1 MYKRENIMD
10 NQILTAR
17 DYTIKEYIK
26 DNRLFIIP
34 RYQRNYAWEKRN
46 IVQLVE
52 DIQSEDSYYIG
63 NIIVN
68 SLEDG
73 IKEVIDG
80 QQRIISIFLLL
91 IAIYHK
97 TKSEDIAELFLDK
110 DRSIKIDIE
119 KRSEVSGISVIKA
132 IVDDNI
138 SAPQKRFCEVQ
149 RYYDI
154 EKLLKACS
162 DTQIEIFLSH
172 LLDSKIVEVSFSH
185 REQKAHEMFV
195 NLNTKGKPLEEIEIL
210 KSHLF
215 KYLSEE
221 KNSDKYKDEW
231 FDMLNVIGDKYYGKY
246 LQSVSFFRSS
256 SYIRKNAID
265 SLNYLLQKVTNKETA
280 EEVFDF
286 VSGNDEIGL
295 YKIYAAVKNHDINS
309 LSSFLSLGSGVSID
323 SLDELWKIYGQ
334 IKFEQFDIVMI
345 ALLYCPNQVKNKR
358 KELER
363 NYLYIIKMLKLLL
376 MYQLYNASKNISPS
390 QYTNRFERAA
400 IDLYN
405 VGNIVEV
412 FSELIKDL
420 RIMDITEEEVK
431 VAIEKLQCN
440 GEKNKSIKNTRRLR
454 VAKFIIQ
461 IVDENYQTDLKAEH
475 IISESSED
483 ELTTQIGNILP
494 VVKDRYKNKAV
505 EEKLKMYAEDSAVNS
520 SMRIFLQSG
529 ISGDNYREIICKRT
543 SNIANSF
550 WKKFEELRNGCQD
563 K

>member
-210 KSHLF
+210 
-215 KYLSEE
+215 
-221 KNSDKYKDEW
+221 N
-231 FDMLNVIGDKYYGKY
+231 
-246 LQSVSFFRSS
+246 
-256 SYIRKNAID
+256 
-265 SLNYLLQKVTNKETA
+265 LNY
-280 EEVFDF
+280 
-286 VSGNDEIGL
+286 S
-295 YKIYAAVKNHDINS
+295 
-309 LSSFLSLGSGVSID
+309 
-323 SLDELWKIYGQ
+323 
-334 IKFEQFDIVMI
+334 
-345 ALLYCPNQVKNKR
+345 
-358 KELER
+358 
-363 NYLYIIKMLKLLL
+363 
-376 MYQLYNASKNISPS
+376 
-390 QYTNRFERAA
+390 
-400 IDLYN
+400 
-405 VGNIVEV
+405 
-412 FSELIKDL
+412 
-420 RIMDITEEEVK
+420 
-431 VAIEKLQCN
+431 
-440 GEKNKSIKNTRRLR
+440 
-454 VAKFIIQ
+454 
-461 IVDENYQTDLKAEH
+461 
-475 IISESSED
+475 
-483 ELTTQIGNILP
+483 
-494 VVKDRYKNKAV
+494 
-505 EEKLKMYAEDSAVNS
+505 
-520 SMRIFLQSG
+520 
-529 ISGDNYREIICKRT
+529 
-543 SNIANSF
+543 
-550 WKKFEELRNGCQD
+550 
-563 K
+563 

>member
-246 LQSVSFFRSS
+246 LQSVSLFRSS
-256 SYIRKNAID
+256 SYSRKNARD

-309 LSSFLSLGSGVSID
+309 LSSYLSLGSGVSID

>member
-246 LQSVSFFRSS
+246 LQSVSLFRSS
-256 SYIRKNAID
+256 SYSRKNARD
-265 SLNYLLQKVTNKETA
+265 SLNYLQK
-280 EEVFDF
+280 
-286 VSGNDEIGL
+286 IGL
-295 YKIYAAVKNHDINS
+295 LEIKIS
-309 LSSFLSLGSGVSID
+309 R
-323 SLDELWKIYGQ
+323 IYRFAKTKGKCE
-334 IKFEQFDIVMI
+334 IK
-345 ALLYCPNQVKNKR
+345 
-358 KELER
+358 
-363 NYLYIIKMLKLLL
+363 
-376 MYQLYNASKNISPS
+376 
-390 QYTNRFERAA
+390 
-400 IDLYN
+400 
-405 VGNIVEV
+405 
-412 FSELIKDL
+412 
-420 RIMDITEEEVK
+420 
-431 VAIEKLQCN
+431 
-440 GEKNKSIKNTRRLR
+440 
-454 VAKFIIQ
+454 
-461 IVDENYQTDLKAEH
+461 
-475 IISESSED
+475 
-483 ELTTQIGNILP
+483 
-494 VVKDRYKNKAV
+494 
-505 EEKLKMYAEDSAVNS
+505 
-520 SMRIFLQSG
+520 
-529 ISGDNYREIICKRT
+529 
-543 SNIANSF
+543 
-550 WKKFEELRNGCQD
+550 
-563 K
+563 